1 MANVSLPFYKKIEVK
16 SLQCVCYIYG
26 YVLNTQCW
34 ELNLV
39 QKLII
44 LGIEHST
51 NKVGIIF
58 SNYKQFLKNKK
69 SCYRLEK
76 KIPFY
81 FVPLS
86 SEAMISFKPKNITRL
101 KITKCEP
108 SIFVFVCLFV
118 CNKKQTP
125 SSLI

>member
-76 KIPFY
+76 KNTILLCP
-81 FVPLS
+81 
-86 SEAMISFKPKNITRL
+86 SF
-101 KITKCEP
+101 
-108 SIFVFVCLFV
+108 
-118 CNKKQTP
+118 
-125 SSLI
+125 

>member
-39 QKLII
+39 QKLMTII
-44 LGIEHST
+44 LGIEHTT

-58 SNYKQFLKNKK
+58 SNYKQFLKNKTEPK
-69 SCYRLEK
+69 VVTDWK
-76 KIPFY
+76 KKYHFT
-81 FVPLS
+81 LS
-86 SEAMISFKPKNITRL
+86 LFLVKQWYHLNL
-101 KITKCEP
+101 KT
-108 SIFVFVCLFV
+108 SH
-118 CNKKQTP
+118 T
-125 SSLI
+125 